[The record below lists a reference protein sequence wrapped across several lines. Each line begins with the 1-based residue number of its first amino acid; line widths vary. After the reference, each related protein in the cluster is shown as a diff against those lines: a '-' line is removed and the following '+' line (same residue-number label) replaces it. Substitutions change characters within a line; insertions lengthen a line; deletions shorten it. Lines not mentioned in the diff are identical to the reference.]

1 MGKKTSKLK
10 AEESKAINELE
21 ELVKRSLADYQ
32 NLEKRTAEERVTW
45 IRRANKD
52 LILRLLPVL
61 DTLILASEHVKDEGL
76 TLSIKQFLDILR
88 NEGVE
93 KIETEGADFDPALME
108 GVGTLEGEEGKV
120 VQEVRAGFK
129 YSDGGVLRPAQVI
142 VGSAKQNIDD

>member
-1 MGKKTSKLK
+1 MAKKQSKK
-10 AEESKAINELE
+10 HEEAKKVKELE
-21 ELVKRSLADYQ
+21 DQVKRSLADYQ
-32 NLEKRTAEERVTW
+32 NLEKRTREERGEWV
-45 IRRANKD
+45 RKSNKD

-129 YSDGGVLRPAQVI
+129 YSDGGVLRPAQVL
-142 VGSAKQNIDD
+142 VGTSKS